1 MKNKII
7 EIDTK
12 IYKSININSKDIV
25 VLGVSLLIFTLSIMN
40 SLWKKIHGINELNE
54 LNEDYTTKHVVLKI
68 IEFVFFLIIA
78 GYLVFNIKLENKKLF
93 NWLVFA
99 IISYFILY
107 QIFFNFSNE
116 VFSNRFYNYFNFKF
130 FGDTSFDNQIV
141 SIISFSVLLFLI
153 FRYFS
158 IINNPSKL
166 VDIKTHDIIRIM
178 IIYIFGYLVFF
189 SLIFFLLFT
198 LSLSVNEKFKKPENN
213 IMSDK
218 LNKFTSEKGIYFII
232 VIALGLLLILYMA
245 MNRKYDIRTISRNSK
260 IEKTLDIIFPIKINK
275 YKSKNS
281 NTSSTSR
288 TSSVQAVKSSNSN
301 FIRSIFDIIG
311 NIFRFR

>member
-7 EIDTK
+7 EIDTE

-25 VLGVSLLIFTLSIMN
+25 VLGITLLIFSLSISN
-40 SLWKKIHGINELNE
+40 SLKKKAYGINELNE
-54 LNEDYTTKHVVLKI
+54 LNEEVTTKFDVLKV
-68 IEFVFFLIIA
+68 IECGFFLIIA
-78 GYLVFNIKLENKKLF
+78 GYLVFNIKPNNNKIFKCLLF
-93 NWLVFA
+93 AF
-99 IISYFILY
+99 ISYFILY
-107 QIFFNFSNE
+107 TIFFNFSKD
-116 VFSNRFYNYFNFKF
+116 VISNRFYNYFNFKF

-158 IINNPSKL
+158 ISNNPSKL

-178 IIYIFGYLVFF
+178 IIFIFNYLIIF
-189 SLIFFLLFT
+189 SLFFFILFII
-198 LSLSVNEKFKKPENN
+198 SVITSKKIQKQENN

-232 VIALGLLLILYMA
+232 VIGLGLLSIIYMA

-260 IEKTLDIIFPIKINK
+260 KEK
-275 YKSKNS
+275 
-281 NTSSTSR
+281 
-288 TSSVQAVKSSNSN
+288 
-301 FIRSIFDIIG
+301 IFDIISP
-311 NIFRFR
+311 IKF